1 MRKLA
6 PHWRNKSGAA
16 AHGSRLNTAFHAVAI
31 AALTLVWCLPPAAR
45 AVELKQKTAQA
56 FEQYVRVTE
65 AAMEHEPPLG
75 QPFLLLERRPE
86 QQRTEIST
94 QLRQGQIYLERLQ
107 TRDAG
112 KKIEIPDGLVHHWV
126 GIVFIPNATLQR
138 VLSVIQDYDNHQN
151 IYRPYVRRSKLLHR
165 EGDDFKFSLQFYRKA
180 IVTVVL
186 NADFQAH
193 YEQTYSTRAQAR
205 SYSTRIAE
213 VENPGQAD
221 EREKPADESRG
232 FLWRLNTYSRLEER
246 DGGVYFQLE
255 TIALTRRVPFALR
268 WLINPF
274 VERIPKESLSLL
286 LNATRKAVVPGT

>member
-1 MRKLA
+1 MRRLA
-6 PHWRNKSGAA
+6 ARWRNKPRAA
-16 AHGSRLNTAFHAVAI
+16 AQASLNTTFHAVSI
-31 AALTLVWCLPPAAR
+31 AALTLAWWLVPAAS
-45 AVELKQKTAQA
+45 AVELKQKTVQA
-56 FEQYVRVTE
+56 FEEYVRVTE
-65 AAMEHEPPLG
+65 AGMHQEPSLG
-75 QPFLLLERRPE
+75 RPFLLLEGMPE
-86 QQRTEIST
+86 PRRTEV
-94 QLRQGQIYLERLQ
+94 RKEVREGQIYLERLQ
-107 TRDAG
+107 TRNAG

-126 GIVFIPNATLQR
+126 GIVFIPGATLQR

-165 EGDDFKFSLQFYRKA
+165 EGNDFTFSVQFYRKA

-186 NADFQAH
+186 NVEFQAH
-193 YEQTYSTRAQAR
+193 YKQTDPTRAQAR

-213 VENPGQAD
+213 VENPGESD